1 VTVIELQPRTGDT
14 VVPTP
19 VILSETPTHVVVAV
33 AISKVELARHRRFI
47 EMLLQ
52 AAAAPGVTAD
62 DDE

>member
-1 VTVIELQPRTGDT
+1 VTVIELRPRTGDT

-33 AISKVELARHRRFI
+33 AISKVELARHERFLR
-47 EMLLQ
+47 MLLE
-52 AAAAPGVTAD
+52 AATAPAVE